1 MPEKDRKTTFSEDRE
16 VEFAPLNVEDNG
28 DVEVKAVPERAAW
41 GNKWQ
46 FMLSCVSLSV
56 GLGNV
61 WRFPYLVQQDGGGE
75 QTHGPTTSSRPGPPP
90 SGRLEETTGFWWRFL
105 NGLALKDLRFL
116 RLDMI

>member
-1 MPEKDRKTTFSEDRE
+1 MPEKERKTAFTEDRE
-16 VEFAPLNVEDNG
+16 VEFAPLNVEENG
-28 DVEVKAVPERAAW
+28 DVEVKPVPERAAW

-75 QTHGPTTSSRPGPPP
+75 QGAPQMLVTRM
-90 SGRLEETTGFWWRFL
+90 
-105 NGLALKDLRFL
+105 LKRSDIFYPF
-116 RLDMI
+116 ISFFHPYISKISAFH